1 MKYGIK
7 YLLRTIKSSKWY
19 SLWILWSLQLFIVI
33 IFRCNAV
40 VIHSFMLMKKKM
52 EKQIIIVVGI

>member
-19 SLWILWSLQLFIVI
+19 S
-33 IFRCNAV
+33 
-40 VIHSFMLMKKKM
+40 FMDFVEPSTFYYDYFSVQCDGTAFFYVDEKM
-52 EKQIIIVVGI
+52 WEHIIIIVGI